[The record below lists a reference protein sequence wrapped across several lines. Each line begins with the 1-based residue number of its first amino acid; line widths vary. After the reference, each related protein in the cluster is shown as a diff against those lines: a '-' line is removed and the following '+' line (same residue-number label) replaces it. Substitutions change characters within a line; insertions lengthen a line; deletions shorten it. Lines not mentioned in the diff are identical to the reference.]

1 MILLE
6 LQEQKRILESF
17 TNGKSAHTLEK
28 SLEKVQTIET
38 EKQQLNSEIVV
49 QEETEMSTEGEEK
62 PKQKVYSIF
71 QKKPFNSDNK

>member
-49 QEETEMSTEGEEK
+49 QEETEMYFCAHYPHT
-62 PKQKVYSIF
+62 
-71 QKKPFNSDNK
+71 